1 MPPEKPAPKPELILA
16 LDRIEGPTAVLV
28 DESGRQIAVPVDR
41 LPRNPAVREGDV
53 LRVPVDDAQRPDW
66 FAAVVD
72 QAETERR
79 RAEGR
84 AALERLKELD
94 PGGDVQL

>member
-1 MPPEKPAPKPELILA
+1 MDTENEDAKPELVLI

-28 DESGRQIAVPVDR
+28 DGEGGQIAVPVDR
-41 LPRNPAVREGDV
+41 LPRNPRVQVGDV

-72 QAETERR
+72 QEETERR
-79 RAEGR
+79 RA
-84 AALERLKELD
+84 
-94 PGGDVQL
+94 GGEPPPLMA